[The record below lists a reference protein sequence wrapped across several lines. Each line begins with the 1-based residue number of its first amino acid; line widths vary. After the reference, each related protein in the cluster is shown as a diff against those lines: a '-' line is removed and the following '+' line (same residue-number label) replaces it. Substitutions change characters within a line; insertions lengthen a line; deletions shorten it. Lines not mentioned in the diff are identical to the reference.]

1 MSTDAKQLRRQ
12 QSHERILDAAARALC
27 RDGFAGVGVASVM
40 KDAGLT
46 HGGFYAHF
54 ASREALLAEAVEHAG
69 AQSMLRLRERLR
81 ARVGEGASPLSALL
95 EEYLSERHV
104 NVLDGGCPVAALG
117 PDLQRG
123 EPELRG
129 ASSRRVRQLV
139 GLVEQSLPPHSPPGS
154 ALVVASTMIG
164 AVQMARMVDGA
175 ERGAMLRHCRDALIG
190 QYDAA
195 TTSAR

>member
-1 MSTDAKQLRRQ
+1 MSTDAKQIRRQ

-69 AQSMLRLRERLR
+69 AQSMLRLRERLG
-81 ARVGEGASPLSALL
+81 ARVEEGASPLRALI
-95 EEYLSERHV
+95 EEYLSELHV
-104 NVLDGGCPVAALG
+104 NALDGGCPVAALG

-129 ASSRRVRQLV
+129 ASWARVQQLL
-139 GLVEQSLPPHSPPGS
+139 GLVEQSLPPHSAPGS
-154 ALVVASTMIG
+154 AMVVASTMIG
-164 AVQMARMVDGA
+164 AVQMARMVDSA
-175 ERGAMLRHCRDALIG
+175 ERGAMLRHCREALLG
-190 QYDAA
+190 QFDAA
-195 TTSAR
+195 APNS